1 MLNKITVQGRIVHT
15 PELRKT
21 SSGTSVLNLDL
32 ACNRSRKDANGEYPT
47 DFFNA
52 VLWGKSA
59 EVVVECL
66 GKGDLIIVFG
76 RMESRKY
83 QDKQGNNRIAWEL
96 QAEGF
101 EFCGKKNSDSAAAS
115 FETYNTDNTSD
126 FAELADDEDVPF

>member
-1 MLNKITVQGRIVHT
+1 MLNKTIVQGRIVHT

-21 SSGTSVLNLDL
+21 GAGTAVLNLDL

-59 EVVVECL
+59 EFAAEHL
-66 GKGDLIIVFG
+66 NKGDQIIVSG

-83 QDKQGNNRIAWEL
+83 TDKQGNNRISWEI
-96 QAEGF
+96 QVD
-101 EFCGKKNSDSAAAS
+101 EFDFFGKRGNNTSAA
-115 FETYNTDNTSD
+115 NTTADSTPD
-126 FAELADDEDVPF
+126 FAEPDDSDAPF

>member
-1 MLNKITVQGRIVHT
+1 MLNKAIVQGRIVHT

-21 SSGTSVLNLDL
+21 GAGTAVLNLDL

-47 DFFNA
+47 DFFDA

-59 EVVVECL
+59 EFAAERL
-66 GKGDLIIVFG
+66 NKGDQIIIFG

-83 QDKQGNNRIAWEL
+83 EDKQGNNRIAWEL

-101 EFCGKKNSDSAAAS
+101 EFCGKRGNDAATANSSTNS
-115 FETYNTDNTSD
+115 VPD
-126 FAELADDEDVPF
+126 FAEPDTGEDVPF